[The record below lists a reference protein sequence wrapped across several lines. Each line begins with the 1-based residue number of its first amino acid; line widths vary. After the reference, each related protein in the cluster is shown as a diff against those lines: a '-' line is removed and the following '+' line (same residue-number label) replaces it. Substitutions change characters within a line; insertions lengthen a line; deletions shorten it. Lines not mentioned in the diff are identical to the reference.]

1 MLFTGLVLVV
11 FPIATDALPHILQSS
26 RQFYRLLVSKNQ
38 EIMIFTA
45 KKKPM
50 ACGYLGPGISEKP
63 KKLRL
68 FSLEKKA

>member
-1 MLFTGLVLVV
+1 MLFTRLVLVV
-11 FPIATDALPHILQSS
+11 FPIAADALPHILQSS

-45 KKKPM
+45 KKTYGM
-50 ACGYLGPGISEKP
+50 WLFRSGISEIP

-68 FSLEKKA
+68 FSHKKKA